1 MGLCDGVVGEN
12 VNVNV
17 NVNGSE
23 GDPNEATTTSPRF
36 FFFIAV
42 AKVEAT
48 LHKRVRGTGIVGTGK
63 QVAPI

>member
-1 MGLCDGVVGEN
+1 MCDGVVEKKN

-17 NVNGSE
+17 IAFLLMSLFM
-23 GDPNEATTTSPRF
+23 NEQA
-36 FFFIAV
+36 AV